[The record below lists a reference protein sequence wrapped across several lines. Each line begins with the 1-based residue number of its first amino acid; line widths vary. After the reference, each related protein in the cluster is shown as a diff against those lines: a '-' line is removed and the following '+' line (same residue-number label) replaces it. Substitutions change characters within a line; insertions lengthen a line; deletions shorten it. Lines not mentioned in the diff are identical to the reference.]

1 MHILHTES
9 SCGWGGQEIRIL
21 SEASGMLERGH
32 RVTLITPGSSNIYR
46 AAGDYGI
53 ETVALPIERK
63 NLQALF
69 AMRRWLGAHGQ
80 GVDIINTHSSTD
92 AWMVAVAN
100 LLLRN
105 PAPVVRT
112 RHVSSPINKHRTTTW
127 LYQKAVKHIVVT
139 GEPLRQQ
146 LARDNG
152 YRLESMTS
160 VPTGIDLQRFR
171 PRDKLNARKELGLE
185 SGKFL
190 VGILATL
197 RSWKGH
203 RYLLDAIASL
213 SDLQGL
219 QLLIV
224 GDGPYRAK
232 LEAHRDLLQIN
243 DRVNFVG
250 QQDNPESWLNA
261 MDLFV
266 LPSYGDEGVSQA
278 VMQAMASRLP
288 VIATPVGGMLDAVED
303 EKTGLLVKVRDGE
316 AIAAAIHR
324 LFDDETTRKKL
335 AAAGNEFARKRF
347 SRELMLERMESIFR
361 RYRRHR

>member
-21 SEASGMLERGH
+21 TEAAGMLERGH
-32 RVTLITPGSSNIYR
+32 HVTLITPGSSNIYR
-46 AAGDYGI
+46 AAADYGI
-53 ETVALPIERK
+53 KAVALPIERK

-69 AMRRWLGAHGQ
+69 AMRRWLGTYGHGI
-80 GVDIINTHSSTD
+80 DIINTHSSTD
-92 AWMVAVAN
+92 AWMVALAN
-100 LLLRN
+100 LLLRD

-152 YRLESMTS
+152 YRQESMTS
-160 VPTGIDLQRFR
+160 VPTGIDLQRFQ
-171 PRDKLNARKELGLE
+171 PRDRMATRNDLGLE
-185 SGKFL
+185 TDKFI

-203 RYLLDAIASL
+203 RYLLDAIAAL
-213 SDLQGL
+213 SDLQDI

-232 LEAHRDLLQIN
+232 LEAHRDLLNIN
-243 DRVNFVG
+243 DRVTFVG
-250 QQDNPESWLNA
+250 QQDNPERWLNA

-278 VMQAMASRLP
+278 VMQAMASCLP

-316 AIAAAIHR
+316 AIATAIRR
-324 LFDDETTRKKL
+324 LFNDDATRERL
-335 AAAGNEFARKRF
+335 AATGYRFAHERF
-347 SRELMLERMESIFR
+347 SRELMLDRMESIFMLYQ
-361 RYRRHR
+361 RYR

>member
-21 SEASGMLERGH
+21 TESAGMLERGH
-32 RVTLITPGSSNIYR
+32 SVSLIAPETSNIFR
-46 AAGDYGI
+46 EAGAYGI
-53 ETVALPIERK
+53 EPIALPIERK
-63 NLQALF
+63 RLPALL
-69 AMRRWLGAHGQ
+69 AMRRWLGEHAHAI
-80 GVDIINTHSSTD
+80 DIINTHSSTD
-92 AWMVAVAN
+92 SWLVAVSN
-100 LLLRN
+100 LLLRD

-112 RHVSSPINKHRTTTW
+112 RHVSSPINNQLTTRW
-127 LYQKAVKHIVVT
+127 LYQTAVKHIAVT

-146 LARDNG
+146 LVRDNG
-152 YRLESMTS
+152 FRPDSMTS
-160 VPTGIDLQRFR
+160 VPTGIDLDRFQ
-171 PRDKLNARKELGLE
+171 PRDKGQARKQLGLDAD
-185 SGKFL
+185 KFI

-203 RYLLDAIASL
+203 SYLMDAIASL
-213 SDLQGL
+213 EDLQNI

-224 GDGPYRAK
+224 GDGPYREK
-232 LEAHRDLLQIN
+232 LEQHCDRLKIN
-243 DRVNFVG
+243 HKVTFVG

-303 EKTGLLVKVRDGE
+303 EVTGLLVKLRNGESIARAIRRLVDDERLRDRLGE
-316 AIAAAIHR
+316 A
-324 LFDDETTRKKL
+324 
-335 AAAGNEFARKRF
+335 GNRFARERF
-347 SRELMLERMESIFR
+347 SRQLMLDRMESIFMQ
-361 RYRRHR
+361 YRRQR